1 MQRYIVSSIGIRIL
15 QEFLIDNRNKINT
28 KMYSDKNS
36 FASLSNRQNPGNA
49 DEMGISGVDLCLM
62 AQK

>member
-36 FASLSNRQNPGNA
+36 FASLSNRQNSGNA